1 MNRYGHLANCGQL
14 LAGTATPVRDDRLRT
29 SRGGTTTRRGATMQ
43 VRSVSW
49 PVAGNRATFRRRLV
63 LLLGAGAM
71 LVAVGVGAATLAN
84 DALLRPLLPLAAAT
98 LLLMLL
104 WAHGAARVAARRA
117 EVEQSFAGLVVL
129 HHGEAYAVADRPVL
143 GEFAT
148 RRHAAR
154 AAIERGGWAI
164 IVQAWDRF
172 YLLAAAPAREQRDAP
187 VSFRSRAVA
196 DVVPAVRD
204 DVAASA

>member
-1 MNRYGHLANCGQL
+1 
-14 LAGTATPVRDDRLRT
+14 
-29 SRGGTTTRRGATMQ
+29 MQ
-43 VRSVSW
+43 VRTVSW
-49 PVAGNRATFRRRLV
+49 PVMGDRATFRRRLA
-63 LLLGAGAM
+63 LLLGTGA
-71 LVAVGVGAATLAN
+71 VAVAAAVGIAGVAN
-84 DALLRPLLPLAAAT
+84 EALLRPVLPLAGAT

-104 WAHGAARVAARRA
+104 WAHGVARGAGRRA
-117 EVEQSFAGLVVL
+117 EVRRSFAGLVVL

-148 RRHAAR
+148 RRDAAR

-172 YLLAAAPAREQRDAP
+172 YLLAASPAREGRDAP

-204 DVAASA
+204 DVAATA